1 MNVIDSNAL
10 EYHNELQS
18 QYISTLQQNG
28 VDSSEQYFSRIGAF
42 DDGLIEQQDAVR
54 DLLNS
59 EEFPLEIFYRIAPTH
74 DQDVMIATLNPGMQ
88 NNITSETFSER
99 TDGRLGE
106 YRRQADA
113 GNDVEMKATTV
124 ATNLEG
130 FLTDSQNRFKNLIEV
145 MRNNLDLMDDSR
157 AYEEYVSC
165 QSDTVTDGFF
175 GDVCYSW
182 MYKLATPSIS
192 ELNQN
197 GGPDEDWARRQ
208 FATEIFE
215 VVNPKVLVSVG
226 KHGWTTVW
234 EYLDRNYTEDPTEL
248 IDAYSSQ
255 SPVVKSYNSN
265 FGEGAYA
272 GLYYVEVE
280 DLWILTTWHASHWIK
295 SDRLRSN
302 TQLLNDNIE
311 S

>member
-1 MNVIDSNAL
+1 MNSVCSNAV
-10 EYHNELQS
+10 EYHTELQS
-18 QYISTLQQNG
+18 KYVSKLHQNG
-28 VDSSEQYFSRIGAF
+28 VDSPEQYFNRIGAF
-42 DDGLIEQQDAVR
+42 NNGLIKQQADVR

-59 EEFPLEIFYRIAPTH
+59 EEFPPEIFYRVAPTH
-74 DQDVMIATLNPGMQ
+74 NQDVMIATLNPGMQ
-88 NNITSETFSER
+88 DDINCDTFSER
-99 TDGRLGE
+99 SDGRQGE

-113 GNDVEMKATTV
+113 GDNIEMKATTV

-130 FLTDSQNRFKNLIEV
+130 FLTHSQNRFKNLIDI
-145 MRNNLDLMDDSR
+145 MRNNLDLMDDSSD
-157 AYEEYVSC
+157 YEEYVSC

-175 GDVCYSW
+175 GDVCYTW

-208 FATEIFE
+208 FAKEIFE
-215 VVNPKVLVSVG
+215 VVDPKVLVSVG

-234 EYLDRNYTEDPTEL
+234 EYLDRNYSEEPTEL
-248 IDAYSSQ
+248 IDAYSSE
-255 SPVVKSYNSN
+255 SPVVKSYNST
-265 FGEGAYA
+265 FGVGAYA
-272 GLYYVEVE
+272 GLYHVEVE

-302 TQLLNDNIE
+302 TQLLNDKLKF
-311 S
+311 